1 MLISEEIKKKLVV
14 GNKQINDI
22 LLIEKY
28 FQDKYGI
35 ETGLDNNQFL
45 FHEKEII
52 EFVENYCSNE
62 YPLQYLVGFEYFGK
76 LKINV
81 NKNVLIPRME
91 TEEVVWEFVKKIKEN
106 YPKGSRIRIADI
118 CTGSGCILVLLNE
131 ILEEDY
137 DLVLYASDI
146 SNEAL
151 QVAKRNFKENNMSV
165 KIYEGH
171 LIEPL
176 RRDGIVVDCVISNP
190 PYIPRDDE
198 IANNV
203 EKFEPHLAL
212 FAEENGLIHYNE
224 IMAKIDSIVEE
235 GLLCFEIGYDQGAEL
250 RRYGSN
256 LKFIKK
262 TDIINDM
269 NNKNRIALMELGW

>member
-1 MLISEEIKKKLVV
+1 MLISEEIKKKLS
-14 GNKQINDI
+14 GSNKQINDI

-35 ETGLDNNQFL
+35 EADLDNDQFL
-45 FHEKEII
+45 FHKREVL
-52 EFVENYCSNE
+52 EFVENYCADD

-76 LKINV
+76 IKIIV

-106 YPKGSRIRIADI
+106 YPRGSTIRIADI
-118 CTGSGCILVLLNE
+118 CTGSGCILVLLNKM
-131 ILEEDY
+131 LREDY
-137 DLVLYASDI
+137 ELVLYASDI

-151 QVAKRNFKENNMSV
+151 QVAQENFKENNMSV
-165 KIYEGH
+165 ETYEGH

-176 RRDGIVVDCVISNP
+176 RRNGIVVDCVISNP
-190 PYIPRDDE
+190 PYIPRSDE
-198 IANNV
+198 IADNV
-203 EKFEPHLAL
+203 EKYEPHLAL

-224 IMAKIDSIVEE
+224 IMDKIDTVIEE
-235 GLLCFEIGYDQGAEL
+235 GLLCFEVGHNQGAEL

-269 NNKNRIALMELGW
+269 NNKDRIALMELGW